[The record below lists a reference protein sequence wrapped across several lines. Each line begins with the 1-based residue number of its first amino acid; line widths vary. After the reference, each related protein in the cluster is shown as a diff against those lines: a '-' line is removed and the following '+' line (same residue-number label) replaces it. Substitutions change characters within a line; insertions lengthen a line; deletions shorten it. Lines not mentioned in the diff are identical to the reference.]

1 MRDYGGRILQM
12 LENTENFATVVSLP
26 PILQRF
32 RKLGGVGQKEKQKKI
47 KVSRS
52 HLHTHASK
60 TGKWASWKQMRVQGN
75 QMQTDITNANLLT
88 RISKWEKER

>member
-1 MRDYGGRILQM
+1 M

-26 PILQRF
+26 PILRRF

-47 KVSRS
+47 KVSSS

-60 TGKWASWKQMRVQGN
+60 TGK
-75 QMQTDITNANLLT
+75 
-88 RISKWEKER
+88 